1 MFEAEAVS
9 SSFPH
14 FDPQRQV
21 CVWVY
26 HLLVCVWVYHLL
38 FRRED
43 HSGVGSVHGTSVS
56 QLKGAKQLGCGR
68 HPALVRVPCWY

>member
-1 MFEAEAVS
+1 MQLMFEAEAIS

-26 HLLVCVWVYHLL
+26 HLL

-43 HSGVGSVHGTSVS
+43 YSGVGSVHGTSVS

-68 HPALVRVPCWY
+68 HPALVRVPC